1 LSNLQKNKLDTQKSF
16 CLLVVLAH
24 PDDESFGMGGTL
36 ALYASQGVKVHLV
49 CATRGEVGEVDSDL
63 LKGYKTIADLRVHEL
78 SCAAKKLGL
87 ASVDYL
93 GYYDSGM
100 QGSKDNKNP
109 KSLYQAPLIKVAEKI
124 VVYINKYK
132 PQVMITFDPAGG
144 YLHPD
149 HIAANRAAEKAFYM
163 VQKMKSKKVADYVPQ
178 KLYFHTMPIGVFKHA
193 VKIMPFL
200 GMNPRQFG
208 KNKDIDLTKIVA
220 REFPTHARINYHS
233 VFDLRSQAAACHASQ
248 GGGRSTNLF
257 MQTMQKF
264 FGSSDTFMRAYPLP
278 VNGHIEKDL
287 FEGIV

>member
-1 LSNLQKNKLDTQKSF
+1 MPNLQKSKLDTNKSL
-16 CLLVVLAH
+16 CLMVVLAH

-36 ALYASQGVKVHLV
+36 AWYASQGVKVRLI
-49 CATRGEVGEVDSDL
+49 CATRGEVGEVEPNL

-100 QGSKDNKNP
+100 QGSIDNKNP
-109 KSLYQAPLIKVAEKI
+109 KSLYQAPIEKVAEKI
-124 VVYINKYK
+124 VVLMKKYR
-132 PQVMITFDPAGG
+132 PQVMVTFDPAGG

-149 HIAANRAAEKAFYM
+149 HIAANRAAEKAFFIL
-163 VQKMKSKKVADYVPQ
+163 QKKSSKKVAAYAPQ
-178 KLYFHTMPIGVFKHA
+178 KLYFHTMPIGVFKYA

-208 KNKDIDLTKIVA
+208 KNKDIDLTKIIA
-220 REFPTHARINYHS
+220 REFPTHARINYRS

-257 MQTMQKF
+257 LQNMQKF
-264 FGSSDTFMRAYPLP
+264 FGSNDTFMRAYPPP
-278 VNGHIEKDL
+278 VKGQIEKDL